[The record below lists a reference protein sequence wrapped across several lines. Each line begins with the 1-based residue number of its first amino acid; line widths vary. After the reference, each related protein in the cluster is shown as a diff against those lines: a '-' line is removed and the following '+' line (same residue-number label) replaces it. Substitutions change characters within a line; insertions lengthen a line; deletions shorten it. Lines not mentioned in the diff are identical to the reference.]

1 MDDLL
6 KLETETFNKLYTD
19 YRLRFIR
26 FAQTYIPDISI
37 AEDIVM
43 DSLAYYWEH
52 RRDIKSDENI
62 LSYLLTTIK
71 HKCLNYLRQERFH
84 EEKNNSLSELALW
97 ELDFKISALSACDP
111 YELYTTEMQEIVNHT
126 LERLPSK
133 TRQIFFMNRYEDISY
148 PEMAKKLSV
157 NQKTVEYHISK
168 ALKALRSVLKDYLS
182 CLISLIA

>member
-43 DSLAYYWEH
+43 DTLAYYWEH
-52 RRDIKSDENI
+52 RRDIKNDENI
-62 LSYLLTTIK
+62 LSYLLTARK
-71 HKCLNYLRQERFH
+71 HKCLKYL
-84 EEKNNSLSELALW
+84 EKNKSFSELVLW

-111 YELYTTEMQEIVNHT
+111 CELYTNEVQEIVNHT
-126 LERLPSK
+126 LEKLPSK

-148 PEMAKKLSV
+148 PEIAKKLFV

-168 ALKALRSVLKDYLS
+168 ALKALRAVLKDYLS
-182 CLISLIA
+182 FLIYLI

>member
-43 DSLAYYWEH
+43 DTLAYYWEH
-52 RRDIKSDENI
+52 RRDIKNDENI
-62 LSYLLTTIK
+62 LSYLLTAIK

-84 EEKNNSLSELALW
+84 YEKNNSLNL
-97 ELDFKISALSACDP
+97 
-111 YELYTTEMQEIVNHT
+111 LYGNWILRYQHYRHVILVNCI
-126 LERLPSK
+126 LMRCKRL
-133 TRQIFFMNRYEDISY
+133 
-148 PEMAKKLSV
+148 
-157 NQKTVEYHISK
+157 
-168 ALKALRSVLKDYLS
+168 
-182 CLISLIA
+182 

>member
-6 KLETETFNKLYTD
+6 KLETEIFNKLYTD

-26 FAQTYIPDISI
+26 FAQTYILDISI

-43 DSLAYYWEH
+43 DTLAYYWEH
-52 RRDIKSDENI
+52 RRDIKNDENI
-62 LSYLLTTIK
+62 LSYLLTAIK
-71 HKCLNYLRQERFH
+71 HY
-84 EEKNNSLSELALW
+84 EKNNSLSELALW

-111 YELYTTEMQEIVNHT
+111 CELYTNEVQEIVNHT
-126 LERLPSK
+126 LEKLPSK

-148 PEMAKKLSV
+148 PEIAKKLFV

-168 ALKALRSVLKDYLS
+168 ALKALRAVLKDYLS
-182 CLISLIA
+182 FLIYLI

>member
-43 DSLAYYWEH
+43 DTLAYYWEH
-52 RRDIKSDENI
+52 RRDIKNDE
-62 LSYLLTTIK
+62 
-71 HKCLNYLRQERFH
+71 
-84 EEKNNSLSELALW
+84 NNSLSELALW

-111 YELYTTEMQEIVNHT
+111 CELYTNEVQEIVNHT
-126 LERLPSK
+126 LEKLPSK

-148 PEMAKKLSV
+148 PEIAKKLFV

-168 ALKALRSVLKDYLS
+168 ALKALRAVLKDYLS
-182 CLISLIA
+182 FLIYLI

>member
-6 KLETETFNKLYTD
+6 KLETEIFNKLYTD

-26 FAQTYIPDISI
+26 FAQTYILDISI

-43 DSLAYYWEH
+43 DTLAYYWE
-52 RRDIKSDENI
+52 
-62 LSYLLTTIK
+62 YLLTAIK

-84 EEKNNSLSELALW
+84 YEKNNSLSELALW

-111 YELYTTEMQEIVNHT
+111 CELYTNEVQEIVNHT
-126 LERLPSK
+126 LEKLPSK

-148 PEMAKKLSV
+148 PEIAKKLFV

-168 ALKALRSVLKDYLS
+168 ALKALRAVLKDYLS
-182 CLISLIA
+182 FLIYLI

>member
-43 DSLAYYWEH
+43 DTLAYYWEH
-52 RRDIKSDENI
+52 RRDIKNDENI
-62 LSYLLTTIK
+62 LSYLLTAIK

-84 EEKNNSLSELALW
+84 YEKNNSLSELALW
-97 ELDFKISALSACDP
+97 ELDFKISALS
-111 YELYTTEMQEIVNHT
+111 VNHT
-126 LERLPSK
+126 LEKLPSK

-148 PEMAKKLSV
+148 PEIAKKLFV

-168 ALKALRSVLKDYLS
+168 ALKALRAVLKDYLS
-182 CLISLIA
+182 FLIYLI